1 MDGYDWISRIFQR
14 LGRTPAGSGSSL
26 GPMMAQKIVEAH
38 GGLLWAEA
46 RGPETRGLAGVIF
59 HILL

>member
-1 MDGYDWISRIFQR
+1 MDGYDWISSIFQR

-46 RGPETRGLAGVIF
+46 AGQRPAAWPG
-59 HILL
+59 